1 MHKLKWNRTDGIILL
16 GVVLFLFSDFFR
28 FSLFE
33 KFNLGTVPYIKNI
46 NIIAL
51 SIIFI
56 LLIQKRIKILINWK
70 TFFILTFI
78 SLCFISFIKGESQIY
93 LFPLYIFNLVVPLF
107 LLNCGYKMID
117 GIHLFKGFLKFYN
130 IWICT
135 VVVLGLIDY
144 ISGGLINSWLTH
156 NFYSASMADLANSE
170 YNFVYRLSTPWG
182 TSLFN
187 GFLVL
192 TFLILNSIYH
202 SIFNMNNTKLYLVYV
217 ISLIGIILIGSKAC
231 LICSLLYIMVTRM
244 REKNKILNLV
254 IISAILLVMFNS
266 DFFQEN
272 IWGRILGQYETGT
285 LSSGRDYIFSFIA
298 SGYVELPS
306 FFIGNGAGYSRVI
319 STNLNAM
326 HSTATNFEYPVIM
339 FSYDYGIL
347 ATLLYYIYMFWLPL
361 SKLLKFRNKILLI
374 SLVTLFVYLNTFN
387 GLAELNY
394 DFNYKYVF
402 LIIIFYHLTKAM
414 GKEEKQ
420 VI

>member
-1 MHKLKWNRTDGIILL
+1 MYKLKWNRTDGIIFL

-28 FSLFE
+28 FSFFE
-33 KFNLGTVPYIKNI
+33 KFNLGTVPYVKNI

-51 SIIFI
+51 FIIFI
-56 LLIQKRIKILINWK
+56 LLVQKRIKILINWK
-70 TFFILTFI
+70 TFFIMTFI
-78 SLCFISFIKGESQIY
+78 ALCFISFINGKSQMY
-93 LFPLYIFNLVVPLF
+93 LLPLYICNLVIPLF
-107 LLNCGYKMID
+107 LLNSVYKMID
-117 GIHLFKGFLKFYN
+117 GVHLFKGFLKFYN

-144 ISGGLINSWLTH
+144 VSGGIINNWLTH
-156 NFYSASMADLANSE
+156 HFYSASMANLANSE

-192 TFLILNSIYH
+192 IFLILNSIYH
-202 SIFNMNNTKLYLVYV
+202 SIFDKNNTKLYLVYV
-217 ISLIGIILIGSKAC
+217 ISLIGIILVGSKAC
-231 LICSLLYIMVTRM
+231 LICSLIYIMITRM
-244 REKNKILNLV
+244 REKNKIFNLV
-254 IISAILLVMFNS
+254 IISLILLAMFNS
-266 DFFQEN
+266 EFFQEN

-285 LSSGRDYIFSFIA
+285 LSSGRGYIFSFIA
-298 SGYVELPS
+298 SGYVELPN
-306 FFIGNGAGYSRVI
+306 FFMGNGAGYSRVI

-326 HSTATNFEYPVIM
+326 HNTATNFEYPVIM

-347 ATLLYYIYMFWLPL
+347 ATLLYYLFMICLPF
-361 SKLLKFRNKILLI
+361 SKLLKFRNRILSI

-402 LIIIFYHLTKAM
+402 LIIMFYHLAIAR
-414 GKEEKQ
+414 GKEEKH